1 MLDRDTVIKRAIDE
15 CYAELYMNAQPKVD
29 FKQLVEDAKAGK
41 IDESETPVYNRYY
54 LSHDEFKYITDKY
67 IDAFGLRES
76 WTSNIDLL
84 KEYLEKGGS
93 KDKYIK
99 EYTDEH
105 GNYHPGY
112 RSYEDVPPIKESI
125 KDIIAHSE
133 NHEYFSAEQ
142 IDNLA
147 NTITKKVLD
156 NIDICQNFYRFD
168 HEGSTFMY
176 NIALGPSPTSNKQ
189 TVIDYWKKQGVN
201 IKITDKNPLLLWE
214 MDNYGDKFEEEMEIE
229 YGENWKEIWDQRW
242 KDKIAE
248 DKKKEEDIQHRF
260 NEMVEKTRATKKEEN

>member
-125 KDIIAHSE
+125 KEIIAHSE
-133 NHEYFSAEQ
+133 NQEYFSAEQ

-147 NTITKKVLD
+147 NAITKKVLD
-156 NIDICQNFYRFD
+156 NIDICQKFYRFD

-242 KDKIAE
+242 KDKIVE
-248 DKKKEEDIQHRF
+248 DKKKEEDIQRRF
-260 NEMVEKTRATKKEEN
+260 DEMVEKTRATKKEEN

>member
-1 MLDRDTVIKRAIDE
+1 MLDRDAIIKRAIDE

-54 LSHDEFKYITDKY
+54 LSHDEFKYITEKY
-67 IDAFGLRES
+67 INAYGLKET
-76 WTSNIDLL
+76 WTSNVDVV

-93 KDKYIK
+93 KDKYI
-99 EYTDEH
+99 EEFIDEH

-125 KDIIAHSE
+125 KEIIAHGD
-133 NHEYFSAEQ
+133 NQEYFSAE
-142 IDNLA
+142 
-147 NTITKKVLD
+147 
-156 NIDICQNFYRFD
+156 FD
-168 HEGSTFMY
+168 HDGSSFMY
-176 NIALGPSPTSNKQ
+176 NVALGPSPTSNKQ

-201 IKITDKNPLLLWE
+201 VKITDKNPLLLWE
-214 MDNYGDKFEEEMEIE
+214 LDNYGDEFEEIMENE

-248 DKKKEEDIQHRF
+248 DEKKEEDIRRRF
-260 NEMVEKTRATKKEEN
+260 DEMVEKTRANKKEE